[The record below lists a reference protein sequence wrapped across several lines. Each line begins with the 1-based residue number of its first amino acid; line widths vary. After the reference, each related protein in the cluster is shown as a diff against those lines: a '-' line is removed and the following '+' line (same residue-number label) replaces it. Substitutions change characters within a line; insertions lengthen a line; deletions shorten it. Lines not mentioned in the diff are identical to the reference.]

1 MQEKKFRD
9 FCHKRKLS
17 KEATESAV
25 TAVREFE
32 KHLRTNGKTFDSAE
46 VEDVKQYVSFLIS
59 QGRNSMDR
67 LLALARYS
75 SVVKKN
81 DFYIYFASILGA
93 RNVLP
98 TLSER
103 IAAMVGEETR
113 RRVFDGVEP
122 PPLGSPPDEYPA
134 VTRRVVERLEAAL
147 SPETCRKVL
156 AGNMHKVPR
165 ENFREDREM
174 FLKAKSIDDFLR
186 DLHRKA
192 VAELEKLMAEGR
204 LFFEQEITP
213 QVVEFVRSNQEV
225 LSGVRQGDRIYLTKF
240 PYAPKDY
247 LNETDPKMKRYYAC
261 HCPLARA
268 SILEGKPDVSPTWC
282 YCSGGYEKLLFD
294 VIFDEE
300 TEVEVL
306 ESALGG
312 DLRCRFA
319 VKIPRDKLISSS
331 RTPAKVSSSR

>member
-1 MQEKKFRD
+1 MQEEKFRD
-9 FCHKRKLS
+9 FCHKRRLS
-17 KEATESAV
+17 KEATELAV
-25 TAVREFE
+25 EAVREFE
-32 KHLRTNGKTFDSAE
+32 KHLGANGKTFDSAE
-46 VEDVKQYVSFLIS
+46 VDDVKQYVSFLIS
-59 QGRNSMDR
+59 QGMNSLDR

-98 TLSER
+98 TLSDR

-122 PPLGSPPDEYPA
+122 PPLGSPLDEYPA
-134 VTRRVVERLEAAL
+134 VTRRVVERLEGEL
-147 SPETCRKVL
+147 SPEMCRKVL
-156 AGNMHKVPR
+156 AGNMHKIPR
-165 ENFREDREM
+165 ENFKEDREM
-174 FLKAKSIDDFLR
+174 FLKAKSIDDFLM

-192 VAELEKLMAEGR
+192 VAELEKLMSEGR
-204 LFFEQEITP
+204 LFYEQEITP
-213 QVVEFVRSNQEV
+213 QVVEFVRGNQEV

-268 SILEGKPDVSPTWC
+268 SILKGKPDVSPTWC
-282 YCSGGYEKLLFD
+282 YCSGGFEKLQFD

-319 VKIPRDKLISSS
+319 VKIPKDKLISSP
-331 RTPAKVSSSR
+331 R

>member
-1 MQEKKFRD
+1 MREKEFRGYCLERRLD
-9 FCHKRKLS
+9 
-17 KEATESAV
+17 KEAVDSAV
-25 TAVREFE
+25 AAVREFE
-32 KHLRTNGKTFDSAE
+32 EHLKTKEKTLESAA
-46 VEDVKQYVSFLIS
+46 VGDVKEYVSLLIS
-59 QGRNSMDR
+59 QNRNSADR
-67 LLALARYS
+67 LVALARYS
-75 SVVKKN
+75 SMTKKN

-98 TLSER
+98 TLSDR
-103 IAAMVGEETR
+103 IAAIVGEETR
-113 RRVFDGVEP
+113 RRVFDAVEP
-122 PPLGSPPDEYPA
+122 PPLGSSPDKYPT
-134 VTRRVVERLEAAL
+134 VTRRVVERLEGEL
-147 SPETCRKVL
+147 SPEMCRKVL

-165 ENFREDREM
+165 ENFEEDREM

-204 LFFEQEITP
+204 LFYEQEITP

-225 LSGVRQGDRIYLTKF
+225 LSGIRQGDRIYLTKF

-247 LNETDPKMKRYYAC
+247 LNETDSKMKRYYAC

-268 SILEGKPDVSPTWC
+268 SILEGKPNVSPTWC

-331 RTPAKVSSSR
+331 RT